1 LQLGE
6 KQNGNKEEELEE
18 AKQGICQA
26 KSGRATATGTG
37 RHTGSTTGSYSIVY
51 RRS

>member
-18 AKQGICQA
+18 AKQGNCPTYR
-26 KSGRATATGTG
+26 GRATATGTG
-37 RHTGSTTGSYSIVY
+37 GTTGSTTGSNCPVY
-51 RRS
+51 WRS